1 MPVAEIKNINLPW
14 RYLFLKIAERRLEK
28 GHILNLQIVITGE
41 GGVEGGLK
49 IPAMDHL
56 AGET

>member
-1 MPVAEIKNINLPW
+1 MPVAEIKNINFPW

-41 GGVEGGLK
+41 GGAEGG
-49 IPAMDHL
+49 
-56 AGET
+56 